1 MATEIETEKRRRQAM
16 WSGLVTEGG
25 PNRVQPSLLRK
36 LRIYGGAQGIWVDQ
50 EVTSSVAEQGVT
62 VGLLHTGLHY
72 PDELDEDGVIYH
84 YPNTKRTGRRDEG
97 EIAATKAACTN
108 KIPVFVITR
117 PGPTSAIRNVYL
129 AWVEGWDD
137 NERWFLVT
145 FGDAP
150 PSEPIDPVTDQI
162 PFQLLEERPRRPVE
176 GRSRP
181 GQHRFKFQVLR
192 RYGATCAMCDL
203 NVRELLEAAHIVPD
217 EKNGSNDPR
226 NGLVLC
232 RNHHVALDRG
242 LLAIHPESLEF
253 HIRRDG
259 PDKGLLGVTR
269 NDLTHLERRPHLDA
283 LRWRWE
289 RWSELEN

>member
-1 MATEIETEKRRRQAM
+1 MATRIETEKQRRLAM
-16 WSGLVTEGG
+16 WSHLLAEGG

-50 EVTSSVAEQGVT
+50 EVTSSVAENGVT
-62 VGLLHTGLHY
+62 VGLLHTG
-72 PDELDEDGVIYH
+72 
-84 YPNTKRTGRRDEG
+84 
-97 EIAATKAACTN
+97 
-108 KIPVFVITR
+108 
-117 PGPTSAIRNVYL
+117 
-129 AWVEGWDD
+129 
-137 NERWFLVT
+137 
-145 FGDAP
+145 
-150 PSEPIDPVTDQI
+150 
-162 PFQLLEERPRRPVE
+162 
-176 GRSRP
+176 

-203 NVRELLEAAHIVPD
+203 QVRELLEAAHIVPD

-259 PDKGLLGVTR
+259 PDKGMLGVTR